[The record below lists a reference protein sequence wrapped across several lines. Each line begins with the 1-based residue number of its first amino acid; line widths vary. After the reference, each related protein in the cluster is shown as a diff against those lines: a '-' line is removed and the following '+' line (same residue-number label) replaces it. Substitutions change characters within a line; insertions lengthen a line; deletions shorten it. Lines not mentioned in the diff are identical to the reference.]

1 MKFLS
6 VIYIIALFFVLTPG
20 TFLSLPSG
28 GSKTTIALTHAVVFG
43 LVWHLT
49 HKIVKKAENY
59 ELNPSDLDMVTDSGT
74 MMSKKGLF

>member
-6 VIYIIALFFVLTPG
+6 ILYIIALFFVLSPG
-20 TFLSLPSG
+20 VFLSLPSG

-49 HKIVKKAENY
+49 HKAVRKAENY
-59 ELNPSDLDMVTDSGT
+59 ELSPSHLDEDTT
-74 MMSKKGLF
+74 MSTNKGIF

>member
-6 VIYIIALFFVLTPG
+6 ILYIIALFFVLTPG
-20 TFLSLPSG
+20 IFLSLPPG

-49 HKIVKKAENY
+49 HKIVKNAEKY
-59 ELNPSDLDMVTDSGT
+59 ELNTSEMPEEMNATKN
-74 MMSKKGLF
+74 SKKGIF